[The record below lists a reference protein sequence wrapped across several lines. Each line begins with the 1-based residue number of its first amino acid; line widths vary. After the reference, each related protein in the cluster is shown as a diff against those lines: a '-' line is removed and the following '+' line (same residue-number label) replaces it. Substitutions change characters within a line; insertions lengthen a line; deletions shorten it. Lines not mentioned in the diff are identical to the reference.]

1 MKILAVSDVESSL
14 FWDFFQSSYLEDID
28 LILSAG
34 DLNANYLSF
43 LVTMGHAP
51 VLYVPGNHD
60 GNYGVKPPEGC
71 VNIDRKLYV
80 YNGIRILGLGGCMQ
94 YNRGPNQYTDLKM
107 TLDAMRLTPGILLHR
122 GFDILLTHAPARD
135 FHDAADP
142 AHRGFGVFN
151 TLIDSWHPAYHI
163 HGHIHR
169 SYSRD
174 FVRVDRRGDTQV
186 INACEKYV
194 FDF

>member
-1 MKILAVSDVESSL
+1 MKILALSDMESSL
-14 FWDFFQSSYLEDID
+14 FWDFYQSQYLEDID

-34 DLNANYLSF
+34 DLNAEYLSF

-60 GNYGVKPPEGC
+60 GSYQNKPPEGC
-71 VNIDRKLYV
+71 INIDRKLYV
-80 YNGIRILGLGGCMQ
+80 HNGIRILGFGGCME
-94 YNRGPNQYTDLKM
+94 YNGGSNQYTDLEM
-107 TLDAMRLTPGILLHR
+107 TLATMPLMPGILLHR
-122 GFDILLTHAPARD
+122 GFDILLTHAPARG
-135 FHDAADP
+135 FHDAEDR

-151 TLIDSWHPAYHI
+151 TLIDTWHPAYHI
-163 HGHIHR
+163 HGHIHQ

-174 FVRVDRRGDTQV
+174 FVRLDMHGDTQV
-186 INACEKYV
+186 INAYEKYI